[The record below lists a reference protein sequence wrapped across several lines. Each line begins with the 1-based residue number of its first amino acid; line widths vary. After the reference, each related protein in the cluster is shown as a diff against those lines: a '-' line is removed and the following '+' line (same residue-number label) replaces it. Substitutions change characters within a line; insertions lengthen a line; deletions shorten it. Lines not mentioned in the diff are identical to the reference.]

1 MASPDGEAQ
10 TTTVQLSKK
19 TDKKALTI
27 NVPHGSDHV
36 DLEVILDYSD
46 AFYRAE
52 LTLRTVIGEPTRTSA
67 TSSQQKG
74 RSDGADDADQRRA
87 VMPSS
92 LDFSKKHAVVYL
104 FTDIPGGAYEL
115 KLKQRFKESG
125 CGSPVAATVR
135 TWKAAS
141 STLNID

>member
-1 MASPDGEAQ
+1 
-10 TTTVQLSKK
+10 
-19 TDKKALTI
+19 
-27 NVPHGSDHV
+27 V
-36 DLEVILDYSD
+36 DLEVLLDYSD

-52 LTLRTVIGEPTRTSA
+52 LTLRTVAGESA
-67 TSSQQKG
+67 RAQAASGQPKGSS
-74 RSDGADDADQRRA
+74 DAADEADQRRA

-92 LDFSKKHAVVYL
+92 VDFSKKHAVAYL

-115 KLKQRFKESG
+115 KLRQRFKESG
-125 CGSPVAATVR
+125 CGSPVTATVR